1 MVLISVA
8 KNMNTGTI
16 FSITLY
22 LASGLF
28 VLVEIL
34 LLYSLFRARRHRE
47 MIPGSNRDTEQPRP
61 WEAVWSAI
69 PAAIL
74 LVLILMM

>member
-1 MVLISVA
+1 MVLISIA

-22 LASGLF
+22 LASALF

-34 LLYSLFRARRHRE
+34 LLYSLFRARRQRE
-47 MIPGSNRDTEQPRP
+47 TISGSNGNTEQPRP

>member
-1 MVLISVA
+1 V
-8 KNMNTGTI
+8 NTGTI

-22 LASGLF
+22 LASAVF
-28 VLVEIL
+28 VAVEIAL
-34 LLYSLFRARRHRE
+34 LFSLFRARRFRE
-47 MIPGSNRDTEQPRP
+47 SLQSNGDTEQPRP

-74 LVLILMM
+74 LVLILMI